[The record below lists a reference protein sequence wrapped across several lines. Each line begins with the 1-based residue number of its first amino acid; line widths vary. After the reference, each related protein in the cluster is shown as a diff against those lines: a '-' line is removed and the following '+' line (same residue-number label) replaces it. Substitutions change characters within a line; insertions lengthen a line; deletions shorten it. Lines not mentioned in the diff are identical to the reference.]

1 MVSQLVEAT
10 GRIVEAKG
18 PGSYNQSCAFA
29 YSYRHALCKSP
40 TPMPMSG
47 KEDAALSTATGSLAY

>member
-29 YSYRHALCKSP
+29 YGQVLCKSP
-40 TPMPMSG
+40 TPMPMTG
-47 KEDAALSTATGSLAY
+47 KEDAALSTATGPLAY